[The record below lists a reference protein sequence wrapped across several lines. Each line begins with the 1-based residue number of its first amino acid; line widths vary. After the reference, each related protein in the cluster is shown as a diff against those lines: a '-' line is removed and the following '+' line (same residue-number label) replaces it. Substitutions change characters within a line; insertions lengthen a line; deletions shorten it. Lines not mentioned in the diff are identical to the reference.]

1 MNSVCMV
8 GRLVYEPEIKQTPNG
23 FNIISTRIAVSRND
37 KNRATDFFT
46 VRILGKTA
54 EFVANHFHKG
64 DPIAIMGKLQTDQY
78 ERQDGTKVTDTYI
91 FVTEVNFVEQK
102 AKSEAAPAE
111 SQEAGA
117 VQTKS
122 DLPFEI

>member
-1 MNSVCMV
+1 MNNCILV
-8 GRLVYEPEIKQTPNG
+8 GRLVYEPEMKQTPNG
-23 FNIISTRIAVSRND
+23 LNIISTRIAVSRND

-54 EFVANHFHKG
+54 EFVSKYFHKG

-78 ERQDGTKVTDTYI
+78 ERQDGTKATDTYI
-91 FVTEVNFVEQK
+91 FATEVNFVEQK

-111 SQEAGA
+111 TQEAGA